1 MSSLPPVTKTSESS
15 EPRAERGECVEAPPE
30 PFGQLGIGRYV
41 LPVLAALSLVI
52 ASASGT
58 MWYRS
63 YHEADTFERSAGGSV
78 YRIRSIV
85 GRVLY
90 YRLDFDQDG
99 PFSFAET
106 GWNYSS
112 FSIVQSPPDGWKESW
127 QKALGV
133 EWNDA
138 PLAPQQ

>member
-1 MSSLPPVTKTSESS
+1 MSSLPPVTKPSESG
-15 EPRAERGECVEAPPE
+15 EPRAERIEAPPE

-41 LPVLAALSLVI
+41 LPALAALSLVI

-78 YRIRSIV
+78 HRIRSIV
-85 GRVLY
+85 GRILY

-112 FSIVQSPPDGWKESW
+112 F
-127 QKALGV
+127 
-133 EWNDA
+133 
-138 PLAPQQ
+138 